1 MKTLIK
7 RILKEEVEEFD
18 KTILNF
24 LKRRVKVEKK
34 QLFDDDYPL
43 SVTTVGFKVGEDYY
57 GFNSFMS
64 KKEQVR
70 KILEMLH
77 ENEVIDLGEYNP
89 NILDT
94 DRQKVIRT
102 VRYFINGLDI

>member
-34 QLFDDDYPL
+34 QLGDDNYPL
-43 SVTTVGFKVGEDYY
+43 SVTTVSFKFGDDYY
-57 GFNSFMS
+57 MFNSFMS

-102 VRYFINGLDI
+102 IRYFINGLDI

>member
-1 MKTLIK
+1 
-7 RILKEEVEEFD
+7 
-18 KTILNF
+18 
-24 LKRRVKVEKK
+24 
-34 QLFDDDYPL
+34 
-43 SVTTVGFKVGEDYY
+43 
-57 GFNSFMS
+57 MS

-102 VRYFINGLDI
+102 IRYFINGLDI